1 MKLLENSSF
10 EAISSQLTIET
21 GDSRIIGRIESYS
34 CKMAGD
40 DKQMFKQFC
49 QEGQPHVLEALSPPQ
64 TTGISPNRL
73 SKSQS
78 GDEGEG
84 PLCDK
89 CSRKTLFYLI
99 ATLNA
104 SFRPDYDFSAAKSH
118 EFSKE
123 PSLNWVVNAVNTS
136 LFSAVGEEFNTLK
149 PQLWDAVDEEICLS
163 ECDIYSY
170 NPDLDCDP
178 YGEEGSLWSF
188 NYFFYNKRLK
198 RIVFFTCRS
207 ISGYLYSQQS
217 AISNNFDM
225 DLDNEEAL
233 SQDQDEEDEDEAEA
247 MEETRY
253 QTVCV

>member
-10 EAISSQLTIET
+10 EAINSQLTIET
-21 GDSRIIGRIESYS
+21 GNCQIIGRIESYS

-49 QEGQPHVLEALSPPQ
+49 QEGLPHVLEALSPPQ
-64 TTGISPNRL
+64 TAGASPNKL
-73 SKSQS
+73 SQSGQS

-84 PLCDK
+84 PLSDK

-104 SFRPDYDFSAAKSH
+104 SFRPDYDFSRAKSH
-118 EFSKE
+118 DFSRE
-123 PSLNWVVNAVNTS
+123 PSVNWVFNAVNSS
-136 LFSAVGEEFNTLK
+136 LSSAAGAEFSRME
-149 PQLWDAVDEEICLS
+149 PQLWQAIDDEICLS

-170 NPDLDCDP
+170 NPDLDSDP
-178 YGEEGSLWSF
+178 YGEEGNLWSF

-207 ISGYLYSQQS
+207 VSVFVAPRDSG
-217 AISNNFDM
+217 ID
-225 DLDNEEAL
+225 DLDLELEEG
-233 SQDQDEEDEDEAEA
+233 SYEEENMDEE
-247 MEETRY
+247 RY
-253 QTVCV
+253 GALCT

>member
-10 EAISSQLTIET
+10 EAINSQLTIET
-21 GDSRIIGRIESYS
+21 GDCQIIGRIESYS

-49 QEGQPHVLEALSPPQ
+49 QEGLPHVMEALSPPQ
-64 TTGISPNRL
+64 TAGVSPSRL
-73 SKSQS
+73 SRSQS

-84 PLCDK
+84 PLSDK

-104 SFRPDYDFSAAKSH
+104 SFRPDYDFSRTKSH
-118 EFSKE
+118 DFSRE
-123 PSLNWVVNAVNTS
+123 PSLNWVLNAVNSS
-136 LFSAVGEEFNTLK
+136 LSSAAGGQFSRLQ
-149 PQLWDAVDEEICLS
+149 PQLWQAIDDEICLS

-170 NPDLDCDP
+170 KPDLDSDP
-178 YGEEGSLWSF
+178 YGEEGNLWSF

-207 ISGYLYSQQS
+207 VSLFMTPRDSG
-217 AISNNFDM
+217 IGN
-225 DLDNEEAL
+225 DLDLELEDGSFEE
-233 SQDQDEEDEDEAEA
+233 EEEEN
-247 MEETRY
+247 MEEERR
-253 QTVCV
+253 V

>member
-10 EAISSQLTIET
+10 EAINSQLTIET
-21 GDSRIIGRIESYS
+21 GDCQIIGRIESYS

-49 QEGQPHVLEALSPPQ
+49 QEGLPHVMEALSPPQ
-64 TTGISPNRL
+64 TAGVSPSRL
-73 SKSQS
+73 SRSQS

-84 PLCDK
+84 PLSDK

-104 SFRPDYDFSAAKSH
+104 SFRPDYDFSRTKSH
-118 EFSKE
+118 DFSRE
-123 PSLNWVVNAVNTS
+123 PSLNWVLNAVNSS
-136 LFSAVGEEFNTLK
+136 LSSAAGGQFSRLQ
-149 PQLWDAVDEEICLS
+149 PQLWQAIDDEICLS

-170 NPDLDCDP
+170 KPDLDSDP
-178 YGEEGSLWSF
+178 YGEEGNLWSF

-207 ISGYLYSQQS
+207 VSLFMTPRDSG
-217 AISNNFDM
+217 IGN
-225 DLDNEEAL
+225 DLDLELEDGSFEE
-233 SQDQDEEDEDEAEA
+233 EEEEN
-247 MEETRY
+247 MEEERRGALCTR
-253 QTVCV
+253 